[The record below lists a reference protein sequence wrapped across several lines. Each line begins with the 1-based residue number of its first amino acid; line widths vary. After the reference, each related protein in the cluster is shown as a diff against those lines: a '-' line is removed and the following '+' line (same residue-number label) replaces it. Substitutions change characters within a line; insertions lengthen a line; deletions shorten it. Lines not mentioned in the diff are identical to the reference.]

1 QVKSSM
7 KLPPI
12 SGSDLS
18 MVAGIQLKHHPKD
31 LVRTSAAFGNKTT
44 LIAQAYSPTLIID
57 SSPLGVNQFV
67 LNARV
72 PTSQHFS
79 FIHRCNTG
87 LNSIFGGLHN
97 NFLRKMYRNLMQ
109 LQSQPPDINTLQH
122 QDAKQPEDS
131 KEQVNVQKNEKA
143 DQNDEIIEIID
154 FEEQNNLHV
163 EDFDDEYYLH
173 TNDNSQSIVDLL
185 ELSPKSS

>member
-1 QVKSSM
+1 M

-31 LVRTSAAFGNKTT
+31 LVRTSAAFGNKTS

-57 SSPLGVNQFV
+57 SSPLGVNQFGLVGDQEILIYALFPNPLYKIMKKQRNIKTRNNIDTNEQYEYLPMCAV

-87 LNSIFGGLHN
+87 INSIFGGLHN
-97 NFLRKMYRNLMQ
+97 NF
-109 LQSQPPDINTLQH
+109 
-122 QDAKQPEDS
+122 
-131 KEQVNVQKNEKA
+131 
-143 DQNDEIIEIID
+143 
-154 FEEQNNLHV
+154 
-163 EDFDDEYYLH
+163 
-173 TNDNSQSIVDLL
+173 
-185 ELSPKSS
+185 